1 VKHLPIKFLR
11 VNCLQGPN
19 IWTYRTVIEA
29 VIDIGELEDYPSN
42 KIPGFAD
49 RLSHWLPGLIEHHCS
64 PGHRGGFLE
73 RLQEGTWPGH
83 ILEHIALELQTMAG
97 MSLGFGRAR
106 STDQRGVYKVVIRTR
121 QEEVGRQALREAAD
135 LLIAAI
141 NDEPFAVDEAVKRLM
156 ALIDQYALGPST
168 ACIVEAAAERKI
180 PAIRLTSGNLV
191 QLGYGARQKRIWTA
205 ETDLTSAIGEGI
217 SRDKDL
223 TKKLLASCG
232 VPVPH
237 GEIAS
242 TPEQAWELAQE
253 LGLPVV
259 IKPTDANH
267 GRGVVLD
274 LRTEQA
280 VRAAFEVAQAEG
292 SEVLVE
298 RYIPGQEHRL
308 LIVQGKLI
316 AAARGEQA
324 HILGDG
330 QQTVMQLIES
340 QINADPRRGEEE
352 GFPLDTIRL
361 PENTTV
367 MLELARQ
374 GFTPASVPGQG
385 ERILVQ
391 RTGVMTQDITDE
403 VHPSVAKT
411 AALAAR
417 IIGLD
422 IAGIDLVA
430 CDISQ
435 PLHVQGG
442 AIVEV
447 NAGPGLLMHL
457 KPATGKPRPV
467 GQAILNHL
475 FGPDD
480 DSRIPLIGVTG
491 DQSASQAAI
500 FIAQILSCA
509 GYHCGL
515 SCNERVEF
523 EVDQIKTVLEPSA
536 DSAQHVL
543 MNRMLTAAVIECTAR
558 QILDRG
564 LAYDR
569 CHVGVVTAMPALAG
583 LQDHYI
589 STTEQM
595 RTVIRTQVDVVLP
608 NGGAVLNADDEVC
621 ASLAELCDGE
631 VIFFTTQDNH
641 PLLQPHTEKG
651 GRFLRIKNS
660 EIILCERDG
669 ESVLAQCPQAN
680 GSGTNG
686 DLTMLRALLATVGA
700 SLAMRISPVLI
711 RAGIDGLNLELVM
724 GQPH

>member
-1 VKHLPIKFLR
+1 MKHQPIKFLR
-11 VNCLQGPN
+11 VNCLHGPN

-29 VIDIGELEDYPSN
+29 VIDIGALEDYPSN
-42 KIPGFAD
+42 KIPGFTD
-49 RLSHWLPGLIEHHCS
+49 RLCAWLPGLIEHHCS
-64 PGHRGGFLE
+64 PGYRGGFLE

-83 ILEHIALELQTMAG
+83 IMEHVALELQTMAG
-97 MSLGFGRAR
+97 MSMGYGRAR

-121 QEEVGRQALREAAD
+121 QEEVGRQAIQEAAD

-141 NDEPFAVDEAVKRLM
+141 NNEAFAVDEAVKRLM
-156 ALIDQYALGPST
+156 ALIDRHALGPST
-168 ACIVEAAAERKI
+168 ACIVDAAADRKI
-180 PAIRLTSGNLV
+180 PSLRLTSGNLV

-223 TKKLLASCG
+223 TKQLLANCG
-232 VPVPH
+232 VPVPR
-237 GEIAS
+237 GEIATS
-242 TPEQAWELAQE
+242 AEQAWALAQE
-253 LGLPVV
+253 IGLPVV
-259 IKPTDANH
+259 IKPTDGNH

-274 LRTEQA
+274 LRTEEA
-280 VRAAFEVAQAEG
+280 VRAAFDVAQAEG

-298 RYIPGQEHRL
+298 QCIVGQEHRL
-308 LIVQGKLI
+308 LIVHGELV

-324 HILGDG
+324 HIVGDG

-340 QINADPRRGEEE
+340 QINVDPRRGEEE
-352 GFPLDTIRL
+352 DFPLDTIRL

-374 GFTPASVPGQG
+374 GYSPQSILESGK
-385 ERILVQ
+385 RILVQ

-430 CDISQ
+430 SDISK
-435 PLHVQGG
+435 PLSDQGG
-442 AIVEV
+442 AVVEV

-467 GQAILNHL
+467 GQAIVNHL
-475 FGPDD
+475 FGPGDEG
-480 DSRIPLIGVTG
+480 RIPLIGVTG
-491 DQSASQAAI
+491 DHSASQAAI
-500 FIAQILSCA
+500 FIAHLLSRA
-509 GYHCGL
+509 GYNCGL

-523 EVDQIKTVLEPSA
+523 EVDQIKTVLEPGP

-543 MNRMLTAAVIECTAR
+543 MNRMLTAAVIECNAR
-558 QILDRG
+558 QILDHG

-569 CHVGVVTAMPALAG
+569 CQVGVVTAVPGPQG

-589 STTEQM
+589 STMDQM
-595 RTVIRTQVDVVLP
+595 RTVIRTQVDVALP
-608 NGGAVLNADDEVC
+608 SGGAVLNADDEVC

-631 VIFFTTQDNH
+631 VIFFTRKQSH
-641 PLLQPHTEKG
+641 PLMKAHVEAG
-651 GRFLRIKNS
+651 GRFLCVKDA
-660 EIILCERDG
+660 EIVLAGRDG
-669 ESVLAQCPQAN
+669 ESALASCPEKFCSQA
-680 GSGTNG
+680 SGDSAT
-686 DLTMLRALLATVGA
+686 LYALLASVGA
-700 SLAMRISPVLI
+700 GLVMQMSPVLI
-711 RAGIDGLNLELVM
+711 RAGIDGLHLDAAIGAN
-724 GQPH
+724 H

>member
-1 VKHLPIKFLR
+1 MKHQPIKFLR
-11 VNCLQGPN
+11 VNYLQGPN
-19 IWTYRTVIEA
+19 IWTYRSVIEA
-29 VIDIGELEDYPSN
+29 VIDIGELEDYPSD
-42 KIPGFAD
+42 KIPGFSD
-49 RLSHWLPGLIEHHCS
+49 RLCAWLPGLIEHHCS
-64 PGHRGGFLE
+64 PGYRGGFLE
-73 RLQEGTWPGH
+73 RLREGTWPGH

-106 STDQRGVYKVVIRTR
+106 STDKRGIYKVVIRTR

-135 LLIAAI
+135 LLMAAI
-141 NDEPFAVDEAVKRLM
+141 NNEAFSVEEAVKRLM
-156 ALIDQYALGPST
+156 ALIDRHALGPST
-168 ACIVEAAAERKI
+168 ACIVDAADERKI
-180 PAIRLTSGNLV
+180 PALRLTSGNLV

-223 TKKLLASCG
+223 TKQLLASCG
-232 VPVPH
+232 VPVPR
-237 GEIAS
+237 GEIAANAQ
-242 TPEQAWELAQE
+242 QAWELAQDI
-253 LGLPVV
+253 GPPVV
-259 IKPTDANH
+259 MKPTDGNH

-274 LRTEQA
+274 LRTEEA
-280 VRAAFEVAQAEG
+280 VRAAFEVARAEG

-298 RYIPGQEHRL
+298 QCIPGQEHRL
-308 LIVQGKLI
+308 LIVHGALV

-324 HILGDG
+324 HIVGDG
-330 QQTVMQLIES
+330 KQTVMELIES

-352 GFPLDTIRL
+352 DFPLDTIRL

-374 GFTPASVPGQG
+374 GYRPDSILEAGK
-385 ERILVQ
+385 RMLVQ

-430 CDISQ
+430 SDISK
-435 PLHVQGG
+435 PLFEQGG

-467 GQAILNHL
+467 GQAIVNHL
-475 FGPDD
+475 FGPEDNG
-480 DSRIPLIGVTG
+480 RIPLIGVTG
-491 DQSASQAAI
+491 DRSASQAAI
-500 FIAQILSCA
+500 FIAHLLSRA
-509 GYHCGL
+509 GHNCGL
-515 SCNERVEF
+515 SCNEGVEF
-523 EVDQIKTVLEPSA
+523 EVDQIKTVLEPSP

-543 MNRMLTAAVIECTAR
+543 MNRMLTAAVIECSAR

-569 CHVGVVTAMPALAG
+569 CQVGVVTAVPAPRG
-583 LQDHYI
+583 LEDHYI
-589 STTEQM
+589 NTTDQM
-595 RTVIRTQVDVVLP
+595 RSVLRTQVDVVLP
-608 NGGAVLNADDEVC
+608 SGGAVLNADDEVC

-631 VIFFTTQDNH
+631 VIFFTRQPSH
-641 PLLQPHTEKG
+641 PLIQSHVEKG
-651 GRFLRIKNS
+651 GRFLRVKGE
-660 EIILCERDG
+660 EIMLCDPQG
-669 ESVLAQCPQAN
+669 ESALVQFPKALA
-680 GSGTNG
+680 SKTNQ
-686 DLTMLRALLATVGA
+686 DQSTLCALLAAVGA
-700 SLAMRISPVLI
+700 GLVMQMSPLLL
-711 RAGIDGLNLELVM
+711 RAGVDGLNLETAASNV
-724 GQPH
+724 H

>member
-1 VKHLPIKFLR
+1 MKHQPIKFLR

-49 RLSHWLPGLIEHHCS
+49 RLAGWLPGLIEHHCS

-106 STDQRGVYKVVIRTR
+106 STDQHGIYKVVIRTR
-121 QEEVGRQALREAAD
+121 QEEVGRQALAEAAN

-141 NDEPFAVDEAVKRLM
+141 NDEPFAVEDSVKRLM
-156 ALIDQYALGPST
+156 ALIDKHALGPST
-168 ACIVEAAAERKI
+168 ACIVEAAADRKI

-191 QLGYGARQKRIWTA
+191 QLGYCSRQKRIWTA
-205 ETDLTSAIGEGI
+205 ETDHTSAIGEGI

-223 TKKLLASCG
+223 TKQLLAACG
-232 VPVPH
+232 VPVPQ
-237 GEIAS
+237 GEVAS
-242 TPEQAWELAQE
+242 SAGQAWEFAQE
-253 LGLPVV
+253 IGLPVV
-259 IKPTDANH
+259 IKPTDGNH

-280 VRAAFEVAQAEG
+280 VRAAYDVAQAEG

-308 LIVQGKLI
+308 LIVRGALI

-324 HILGDG
+324 HIVGDG
-330 QQTVMQLIES
+330 KHSVMELIES

-352 GFPLDTIRL
+352 DFPLDTIRL

-374 GFTPASVPGQG
+374 GFTPESVPGAGQ
-385 ERILVQ
+385 RILVQ
-391 RTGVMTQDITDE
+391 RTGVMTQDITDQ

-417 IIGLD
+417 IVGLD

-430 CDISQ
+430 SDIGK
-435 PLHVQGG
+435 PLHEQGG

-457 KPATGKPRPV
+457 KPASGTPRPV
-467 GQAILNHL
+467 GQAIVSHL
-475 FGPDD
+475 FGPEDD
-480 DSRIPLIGVTG
+480 GRIPLIGVTG
-491 DQSASQAAI
+491 DHSASQAAM
-500 FIAQILSCA
+500 FIAQLLSRA
-509 GYHCGL
+509 GHDCGL
-515 SCNERVEF
+515 SCSQRVEF
-523 EVDQIKTVLEPSA
+523 EVDHIKTVLGPSA
-536 DSAQHVL
+536 DSAEQVL

-569 CHVGVVTAMPALAG
+569 CQVGVVTAVPAPHG
-583 LQDHYI
+583 LEDHYI
-589 STTEQM
+589 RTIDQM

-608 NGGAVLNADDEVC
+608 NGGAVLNADDDVC

-631 VIFFTTQDNH
+631 VIFFTTQEHH
-641 PLLQPHTEKG
+641 PLLPTHVQNGGKFLQVKG
-651 GRFLRIKNS
+651 A
-660 EIILCERDG
+660 EIILSDQEG
-669 ESVLAQCPQAN
+669 ESVLAQYPGPLGPLA
-680 GSGTNG
+680 SGDRSN
-686 DLTMLRALLATVGA
+686 LRALLAAVGA
-700 SLAMRISPVLI
+700 GLAMQMSPVLI
-711 RAGIDGLNLELVM
+711 RAGIDSLNIEM
-724 GQPH
+724 HASARH

>member
-1 VKHLPIKFLR
+1 MKHQPIKFLR

-19 IWTYRTVIEA
+19 IWTYRSVIEA

-42 KIPGFAD
+42 KIPGFSD
-49 RLSHWLPGLIEHHCS
+49 RLCAWLPGLIEHHCS
-64 PGHRGGFLE
+64 PGYRGGFLE
-73 RLQEGTWPGH
+73 RLNEGTWPGH
-83 ILEHIALELQTMAG
+83 ILEHVALELQTMAG

-106 STDQRGVYKVVIRTR
+106 STDQHGVYKVVIRTR
-121 QEEVGRQALREAAD
+121 QEEVGRQALQEAAN
-135 LLIAAI
+135 LLMAAI
-141 NDEPFAVDEAVKRLM
+141 NDEAFSVEEAVKRLM
-156 ALIDQYALGPST
+156 ALIDRHALGPST
-168 ACIVEAAAERKI
+168 ACIVDAADERKI
-180 PAIRLTSGNLV
+180 PALRLTSGNLV

-223 TKKLLASCG
+223 TKQLLANCG
-232 VPVPH
+232 VPVPR

-242 TPEQAWELAQE
+242 SPAHAWELAQE
-253 LGLPVV
+253 IGLPVV
-259 IKPTDANH
+259 MKPTDGNH

-274 LRTEQA
+274 LRTEEA
-280 VRAAFEVAQAEG
+280 VRAAYEVAQAEG

-298 RYIPGQEHRL
+298 QCIPGQEHRL
-308 LIVQGKLI
+308 LIVHGELV

-324 HILGDG
+324 HITGDG
-330 QQTVMQLIES
+330 KQTVMQLIES

-352 GFPLDTIRL
+352 DFPLDTIRL

-374 GFTPASVPGQG
+374 GYRPESILEAGK
-385 ERILVQ
+385 RILVQ

-422 IAGIDLVA
+422 IAGIDMVA
-430 CDISQ
+430 SDISK
-435 PLHVQGG
+435 PLFEQGG

-447 NAGPGLLMHL
+447 NAGPSLLMHL

-467 GQAILNHL
+467 GQAIVNHL

-480 DSRIPLIGVTG
+480 DGRIPLVGVTG
-491 DQSASQAAI
+491 DRSASQAAI
-500 FIAQILSCA
+500 FVAQLLSRA
-509 GYHCGL
+509 GYNCGL

-523 EVDQIKTVLEPSA
+523 EVDQIKTVLEPSQ

-569 CHVGVVTAMPALAG
+569 CQVGVVTAMPEPEG
-583 LQDHYI
+583 LEYHYI
-589 STTEQM
+589 NTAEQM

-608 NGGAVLNADDEVC
+608 SGGAVLNADDEVC
-621 ASLAELCDGE
+621 VSLAEFCDGE
-631 VIFFTTQDNH
+631 VVFFTSRATH
-641 PLLQPHTEKG
+641 PLIKTQVEAG
-651 GRFLRIKNS
+651 GRFLRVEGK
-660 EIILCERDG
+660 EIILCDRDG
-669 ESVLAQCPQAN
+669 ESALVQFPE
-680 GSGTNG
+680 T
-686 DLTMLRALLATVGA
+686 LTSKISQDHSIMRALLAAVGA
-700 SLAMRISPVLI
+700 GLVMQMSPVLI
-711 RAGIDGLNLELVM
+711 RAGVDGLEL
-724 GQPH
+724 